1 MKNLKL
7 KAVKLTDKELD
18 KLILILGTYK
28 VKELFVYNEI
38 QLNNKQLDY
47 LINFTK

>member
-1 MKNLKL
+1 MENLKS

-18 KLILILGTYK
+18 KLIIILDPYR
-28 VKELFVYNEI
+28 VKELFI
-38 QLNNKQLDY
+38 FDKIKLTDKQLDY